1 MKKNMTIG
9 EITKPHGVKGEV
21 KVYPLTDDLERFQSL
36 KEILIEE
43 KPYRIEEVKLLP
55 DRVILKIRG
64 FDSVEAAETLRGKTI
79 EVKREHAVKLEKD
92 AYFVE
97 DLKGCR
103 VYDTEGKDLGPVYE
117 VISTGSN
124 DVYWIREPKELLIP
138 ALKTIVQVVDIEE
151 GKIVIVPVREWSYED

>member
-43 KPYRIEEVKLLP
+43 KPYRIEDVKLLP

-103 VYDTEGKDLGPVYE
+103 VYDTEGKDLGAVYE